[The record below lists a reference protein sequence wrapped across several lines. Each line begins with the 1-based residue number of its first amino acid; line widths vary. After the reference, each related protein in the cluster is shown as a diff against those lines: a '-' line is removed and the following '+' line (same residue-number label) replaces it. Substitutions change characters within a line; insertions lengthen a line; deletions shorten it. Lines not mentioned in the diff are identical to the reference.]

1 MPQTGLFR
9 CLVQFAM
16 GVLLFELYRR
26 LRGRRL
32 APLLLGAALLLGLGY
47 AVLGIPVMALAWAS
61 LVLGL
66 ALARDG
72 LLGSPVLV
80 WLGRISYATYLC
92 HYLALTIFK
101 FLFVEAGK
109 PVPLPLLGLY
119 LLAVLAASALL
130 YHGFERPAQ
139 KWLLAW
145 WKRRRRETVSLA
157 PAE

>member
-1 MPQTGLFR
+1 M
-9 CLVQFAM
+9 
-16 GVLLFELYRR
+16 
-26 LRGRRL
+26 
-32 APLLLGAALLLGLGY
+32 
-47 AVLGIPVMALAWAS
+47 
-61 LVLGL
+61 
-66 ALARDG
+66 
-72 LLGSPVLV
+72 LV

-101 FLFVEAGK
+101 FLVVEEGR

-139 KWLLAW
+139 KHLLGW
-145 WKRRRRETVSLA
+145 WKGRRRSAPALA